1 MQYGV
6 GLSTDFADLN
16 ADIEQQHEAL
26 LELISSQSDE
36 DSGSIHRSFLNASSN
51 SFVML
56 PPSPKIFHGREAELK
71 TLLTT
76 LLAPSEPA
84 HVAILGPGGM
94 GKTALALATVHH
106 PDVMAKYPERH
117 FVSCES
123 ATSYAE
129 LLVSLG
135 LHLGP
140 EPSWQSPKAI
150 LNYFGACGPCLLVLD
165 NFETPWEA
173 SESRSEVEEF
183 IGQLSG
189 IPTLALLLTMRGVER
204 PGKVKWSRPFLSPL
218 DPLSSTASRQIFL
231 DIADE
236 PDDGEDA
243 ALDDL
248 LDLSDRLPLAIALM
262 ANIASFEGYL
272 ATLSRWQVENT
283 ALLSDGHDKRSNL
296 EKSITLSL
304 NSPRL
309 ASSPNAINLLAL
321 ISLLPD
327 GIRVEDLI
335 ASMVPIPDVRQ
346 AQWRLVGTSLAYVDV
361 SGRLKALSPI
371 REYIRRTHAPAPQFT
386 TPLRTYFQNLLALWK
401 AKRHIHSGN
410 LGPELASYVGNIT
423 ELLRYG
429 LFAEQESSWVEIGD
443 SILVL
448 HDFSRTMLKGDT
460 QLINKLPELINDTGD
475 SGLRWRYATRCLRP
489 GPLLPTDPDALV
501 EEGVSYYGTHMTRSN
516 IDDVIAF
523 YDCVARHYS
532 NGLHKDLSRATEYN
546 ALTLDL
552 ARDHGGT
559 VHQLKALATKCYIAQ
574 TSDAPRRLI
583 PVAREGRKLG
593 GLASN
598 PEAWEF
604 YWTEAWALSCIG
616 DFRGAQDLCV
626 EAHEW
631 LVSAGLETTDRR
643 LFLLDVEA
651 DVHLQKGEYSEAR
664 AVYAEMLKR
673 TSPQRS
679 PIYHG
684 YLLTSAA
691 RVDMIIGNVSM
702 NDVSAKLE
710 AAQAV
715 YTAYRIHNL
724 PITVCAKAE
733 FALYRDDV
741 ITGRSLLLDCLAENR
756 TLFPLVA
763 SDCLAILGDPRNGV
777 QSSTADVLP
786 WSIIFLAF
794 VRKMQDPI
802 RTLHALRRIADSTTI
817 VGEDTALVLFRV
829 VSDVS
834 AEMGIHHL
842 QAECMLGIG
851 DILNQRG
858 DVDEARKMW
867 EGARSRFVRSSRSRD
882 VLQVD
887 ARLS

>member
-1 MQYGV
+1 MDVKPLRTTDKALEYSTIAANALRDASAVSDIPFIQSVCTLSLSILPMVQATKYQKEKCARMVEQIHQMLCILFRLCVHSDVLRSPRALEDVARYVDTLQNFNSCLRAQRELGRLNRFFKQSEISTQLDICEMELKAASELFTMQYAV
-6 GLSTDFADLN
+6 GLSTDLADLN
-16 ADIEQQHEAL
+16 ADIEQRHEEL

-36 DSGSIHRSFLNASSN
+36 DSGS
-51 SFVML
+51 
-56 PPSPKIFHGREAELK
+56 AELK

-76 LLAPSEPA
+76 LLAPVEPA

-106 PDVMAKYPERH
+106 PDVMAKYLERH

-189 IPTLALLLTMRGVER
+189 ISTLALLFTMRGVER

-429 LFAEQESSWVEIGD
+429 LSAEQESSWVEIGD

-460 QLINKLPELINDTGD
+460 QLINKLPGLINDTGD

-552 ARDHGGT
+552 AREHGET

-593 GLASN
+593 GVTRS
-598 PEAWEF
+598 
-604 YWTEAWALSCIG
+604 
-616 DFRGAQDLCV
+616 
-626 EAHEW
+626 
-631 LVSAGLETTDRR
+631 RR
-643 LFLLDVEA
+643 L
-651 DVHLQKGEYSEAR
+651 
-664 AVYAEMLKR
+664 
-673 TSPQRS
+673 
-679 PIYHG
+679 
-684 YLLTSAA
+684 
-691 RVDMIIGNVSM
+691 
-702 NDVSAKLE
+702 
-710 AAQAV
+710 
-715 YTAYRIHNL
+715 
-724 PITVCAKAE
+724 
-733 FALYRDDV
+733 
-741 ITGRSLLLDCLAENR
+741 
-756 TLFPLVA
+756 
-763 SDCLAILGDPRNGV
+763 
-777 QSSTADVLP
+777 
-786 WSIIFLAF
+786 
-794 VRKMQDPI
+794 
-802 RTLHALRRIADSTTI
+802 
-817 VGEDTALVLFRV
+817 RV
-829 VSDVS
+829 VGWS
-834 AEMGIHHL
+834 
-842 QAECMLGIG
+842 
-851 DILNQRG
+851 
-858 DVDEARKMW
+858 
-867 EGARSRFVRSSRSRD
+867 
-882 VLQVD
+882 
-887 ARLS
+887 